1 MAASCYEVE
10 FGQGN
15 VSEIISI
22 APIIIIIIII
32 IKLFRLLSV
41 P

>member
-32 IKLFRLLSV
+32 KLFRLLSV